1 MNLVLNEM
9 HDMLRRSAR
18 DFLEQECPKS
28 LVRFCENEPSGYA
41 PELWGKMAR
50 QGWLSMV
57 LPTEYGGTNSAFMD
71 VCVLYEE
78 MGRAIVPG
86 PFADVVLSEY
96 LLLDLANAEQQ
107 RRYLP
112 GLGSGNL
119 IATIAY
125 TEPTASYDAHAIQ
138 LSARQEEE
146 RYVLS
151 GAKLFVPN
159 AHIADVL
166 LVVARTGR
174 YVNPQDGLTV
184 FLVDRNAPGVEITVL
199 DTIGSDRQCEVLFND
214 VTVAQSSVL
223 GTVDN
228 AWPALKRYLDRAKV
242 MTSVWSVGGAYYVQE
257 ITVDYAKNRVQFGR
271 PIGSFQAVAHKCA
284 DISILCDGMRSAA
297 YHAAWRL
304 GEGLPADMEIAVA
317 KAWTAESYRKVAA
330 MGTQIHGGV
339 GFMMEFDIQ
348 LYFRRAKMAEL
359 LYGDAE
365 YHKEFVAQGIG
376 L

>member
-228 AWPALKRYLDRAKV
+228 AWPAPQALPRPRQGDDQRVVGRRRLLRAR
-242 MTSVWSVGGAYYVQE
+242 
-257 ITVDYAKNRVQFGR
+257 D
-271 PIGSFQAVAHKCA
+271 
-284 DISILCDGMRSAA
+284 
-297 YHAAWRL
+297 
-304 GEGLPADMEIAVA
+304 
-317 KAWTAESYRKVAA
+317 
-330 MGTQIHGGV
+330 HGGLRQKPGAV
-339 GFMMEFDIQ
+339 WPAHRQFPGRGPQ
-348 LYFRRAKMAEL
+348 VRRHLDSLRRHALRRLPCRLA
-359 LYGDAE
+359 AR
-365 YHKEFVAQGIG
+365 
-376 L
+376 